1 MPEDRYPAGLRQ
13 CADAV
18 LMVRPAAFGFNVETE
33 ASNRFQQRDT
43 ATPGALERALVEFDA
58 LERSLRETGVET
70 FALADRPEPACP
82 DALFPNNWVSL
93 HADGTVV
100 LYPMLAPSRRRE
112 RRMDLLLE
120 FEQRGSFEVAR
131 LLDLSHHEM
140 SGRFLEGTGS
150 VVFDHPG
157 RVAFACLSPRTDA
170 RVLDEL
176 CAELGYEPCA
186 FAAEDAAGVPVYH
199 TNVVLSIGSRCA
211 IVCEGAVA
219 AADRPLLME
228 RLAGGGRAVVS
239 IDQRQMASFAGNALE
254 LRTRRGDAVLA
265 MSARALASLESK
277 ARETLQRTVDHI
289 VAVPV
294 PTIEDV
300 GGGSVR
306 CMLAEVFLPRR
317 PATSAG

>member
-1 MPEDRYPAGLRQ
+1 MLEDSRPADLRR

-18 LMVRPAAFGFNVETE
+18 LMVRPAAFGFNCETE
-33 ASNRFQQRDT
+33 PSNRFQQR
-43 ATPGALERALVEFDA
+43 GADAAGAPERALAEFDA
-58 LERSLRETGVET
+58 LERGLREVGVET
-70 FALADRPEPACP
+70 FALGDRPDPACP
-82 DALFPNNWVSL
+82 DAVFPNNWVSF
-93 HADGTVV
+93 HEDGTVV
-100 LYPMLAPSRRRE
+100 LYPLLAPSRRRE

-120 FEQRGSFEVAR
+120 LEQRGGFDVAR

-140 SGRFLEGTGS
+140 AGRFLEGTGS

-157 RVAFACLSPRTDA
+157 RIAYACRSPRTDA

-176 CAELGYEPCA
+176 CAELGYAPCA
-186 FAAEDAAGVPVYH
+186 FAAADAAGVPVYH

-211 IVCEGAVA
+211 IICAEAVA
-219 AADRPLLME
+219 AADRPILLE
-228 RLAGGGRAVVS
+228 RLAGGGRDVVS

-254 LRTRRGDAVLA
+254 LRTRGGDRVLA
-265 MSARALASLESK
+265 MSARALASLEGEVL
-277 ARETLQRTVDHI
+277 ETLQRAVDHV

-294 PTIEDV
+294 PTIEDL

-317 PATSAG
+317 PAMRAG